1 MKNRTK
7 PRKDLKTERALTIVN
22 RGVLKKKI
30 KRCFQIQLT
39 NNNTQISKMEM

>member
-22 RGVLKKKI
+22 RGALKKENKEI
-30 KRCFQIQLT
+30 LPDTTDKQ
-39 NNNTQISKMEM
+39 